1 MQQMTNPYLDFGK
14 AIIAKHSG
22 LGYYYDSLALIHP
35 EYESESDEKPW
46 EKNNYITNVTHLHV
60 LKEYNN
66 LFQNSLTFLTQ
77 VMEKKV
83 VNQFYPSFELRI
95 EKKIEE
101 LLPGVEKEITK
112 RVTEQ
117 YLLSKSKTEVENLDV
132 FQKIL
137 QQNHISSTVSQKQ
150 ILQIIRNIENYEN
163 SVSNYQDSY
172 TRQIQNTVQNVVK
185 KQMIQNQQANHI
197 VQNTQMV
204 QDKVEQSISSVAQ
217 NTLIQQNHQTFDMYP
232 TVRTEHVVQNEVEAS
247 MPTAVQNTI
256 IQQSDQTVNIYP
268 PARTEHVVQ
277 NEAENSVSSTVQNL
291 TIQQNHQTF
300 DMHPTA
306 RTEHVVQNEVESSMP
321 AEVQNTMIQQNYQT
335 FDMYPTARIEH
346 IVQSEVEVPIASTV
360 QNGEIQN
367 KELQQNTRNS
377 VTNPAVQ
384 NHYDLPDYA
393 GDSQPLMVQERVL
406 NATNTSIQ
414 IDSVIQNAI
423 HTQIQN
429 AVYQQ
434 NFQEGSATYQLI
446 EAETENHFLEE
457 EKNTVLNQYIVS
469 NHLLQ
474 LSTHNQELSVLKP
487 VHTVSIQTVNNKI
500 GYVYDTISLIHNETI
515 EHSIQDLKQEILNTN
530 IVQKPFDSASKDN
543 KNIPIERTG
552 TAYTDKETT
561 ILGNSLQMTENEQ
574 KSSLRN
580 APTDNRISSQGST
593 QSDNQNSTH
602 SGNQN
607 SIRSGSQNNTQS
619 SNQSQLLKLVE
630 KHTETIFKEINHLY
644 RVDHYFSSQSGVVKQ
659 KLQEFL
665 IAYINGSVS
674 YEQTI
679 NNIENIAI
687 EYVNS
692 EKQVQNRYIQ
702 NHRSVFSWLFEK
714 NKPERMLEKQLPIE
728 KLVQLELSNEHTS
741 GGVAPVILEH
751 ITDHVLEQNVVQN
764 NVNHVLKEKE
774 NGNYHTDVIPND
786 AIPTMNQ
793 KFELSKAKNG
803 NPETTSSHPEMASNQ
818 TQTPSVRKRYN
829 YRSWI
834 ENNLYRYK
842 NNMSFL
848 QDIHLQQTSPLIQN
862 FESVAVSNLVYLMG
876 DKEFAANS
884 PQAAKKRMMQ
894 VLQKEAVK
902 ATGGNTILQSIF
914 LHPALHHSYEDQETH
929 PLPMP
934 VQNVE
939 TTINKP
945 AQLFREP
952 VEFVYETPPV
962 SEKDR
967 KQIAE
972 VHDKLEEIET
982 ETVHN
987 VVHDIEFVRETQQIV
1002 DQKVEEQ
1009 IVGQKKKNDK
1019 QNAVSAGETRRV
1031 MEQIEKTIDRKM
1043 DESVEQIANK
1053 VYRNIE
1059 DRLRSERNRRGY

>member
-1 MQQMTNPYLDFGK
+1 M
-14 AIIAKHSG
+14 
-22 LGYYYDSLALIHP
+22 
-35 EYESESDEKPW
+35 
-46 EKNNYITNVTHLHV
+46 
-60 LKEYNN
+60 
-66 LFQNSLTFLTQ
+66 
-77 VMEKKV
+77 
-83 VNQFYPSFELRI
+83 
-95 EKKIEE
+95 
-101 LLPGVEKEITK
+101 
-112 RVTEQ
+112 
-117 YLLSKSKTEVENLDV
+117 
-132 FQKIL
+132 
-137 QQNHISSTVSQKQ
+137 
-150 ILQIIRNIENYEN
+150 
-163 SVSNYQDSY
+163 
-172 TRQIQNTVQNVVK
+172 
-185 KQMIQNQQANHI
+185 
-197 VQNTQMV
+197 
-204 QDKVEQSISSVAQ
+204 
-217 NTLIQQNHQTFDMYP
+217 
-232 TVRTEHVVQNEVEAS
+232 
-247 MPTAVQNTI
+247 
-256 IQQSDQTVNIYP
+256 
-268 PARTEHVVQ
+268 
-277 NEAENSVSSTVQNL
+277 
-291 TIQQNHQTF
+291 
-300 DMHPTA
+300 
-306 RTEHVVQNEVESSMP
+306 
-321 AEVQNTMIQQNYQT
+321 
-335 FDMYPTARIEH
+335 
-346 IVQSEVEVPIASTV
+346 
-360 QNGEIQN
+360 
-367 KELQQNTRNS
+367 
-377 VTNPAVQ
+377 
-384 NHYDLPDYA
+384 
-393 GDSQPLMVQERVL
+393 
-406 NATNTSIQ
+406 
-414 IDSVIQNAI
+414 
-423 HTQIQN
+423 
-429 AVYQQ
+429 
-434 NFQEGSATYQLI
+434 I

-474 LSTHNQELSVLKP
+474 SSTHNQELSVLKP

-543 KNIPIERTG
+543 KNIPVERTG

-561 ILGNSLQMTENEQ
+561 ILGNSSEMTENEQ

-602 SGNQN
+602 SGNQNSTHSSNQN

-728 KLVQLELSNEHTS
+728 KLVQLELSQEHTS
-741 GGVAPVILEH
+741 GGVAPVVLEH
-751 ITDHVLEQNVVQN
+751 ITDRVLEQNV
-764 NVNHVLKEKE
+764 
-774 NGNYHTDVIPND
+774 DVI
-786 AIPTMNQ
+786 
-793 KFELSKAKNG
+793 SKNSTDSNSKMTIKQDSEMPKATISQM
-803 NPETTSSHPEMASNQ
+803 ETTISHPETISNQ
-818 TQTPSVRKRYN
+818 TQTPQARKRYN
-829 YRSWI
+829 YHSWI
-834 ENNLYRYK
+834 ESNLYKYK

-848 QDIHLQQTSPLIQN
+848 QDIHLQQSSPLIQN
-862 FESVAVSNLVYLMG
+862 FESVAVSNLIYLMD

-914 LHPALHHSYEDQETH
+914 LHPSLNHQYEEQKLNSSFV
-929 PLPMP
+929 PA
-934 VQNVE
+934 QNVE
-939 TTINKP
+939 NTINRP
-945 AQLFREP
+945 AQMFREP
-952 VEFVYETPPV
+952 VEFVYEIPPV

-987 VVHDIEFVRETQQIV
+987 VVKDIEFVRETQQIV
-1002 DQKVEEQ
+1002 DKKVEEQ
-1009 IVGQKKKNDK
+1009 IVLQKKKTGN
-1019 QNAVSAGETRRV
+1019 QNTVLAGETRQV
-1031 MEQIEKTIDRKM
+1031 MEQIAKTIDRKM